1 MQRSGIKVLPH
12 IINAVVLTSAL
23 SAANLG
29 LIHASRSLF
38 GLASNGQAPKIFLKT
53 NKHGLPW
60 VGVVFAAL
68 FLPLSYLSVSSGTSQ
83 VFSWFQSI
91 TSSNL
96 LVNWSV
102 FALDHIALHRALKA
116 QGYSR
121 KICLIK
127 FLVDNMLVLYHYFFI
142 IIFIYRWICCI
153 Y

>member
-1 MQRSGIKVLPH
+1 MVF
-12 IINAVVLTSAL
+12 
-23 SAANLG
+23 LG
-29 LIHASRSLF
+29 WSCI
-38 GLASNGQAPKIFLKT
+38 
-53 NKHGLPW
+53 
-60 VGVVFAAL
+60 AAL

-102 FALDHIALHRALKA
+102 FALDHIALHRALEA

-121 KICLIK
+121 ENLPYKI
-127 FLVDNMLVLYHYFFI
+127 LVDNMLVLYHYFFI

-153 Y
+153 IKGQWKFANFFSSYFVIPLFFGLYIFSKLFSRPNMSNQQKLN